1 MQMKLCRST
10 LRKNINTNEEGVL
23 PLQIATEFM
32 LYIYI
37 FIYTAVKL
45 NTCSS
50 DNKCEKLWIVVYN
63 QSATVTCITVRHY
76 KTPRRAKLYKSCQK
90 TNYRT
95 CAKLYK
101 SCQKTNY
108 RTLSDMVVASNS
120 GLLYRVC
127 HSLS

>member
-1 MQMKLCRST
+1 MKLYRST
-10 LRKNINTNEEGVL
+10 VRKNINTNEEGVL

-32 LYIYI
+32 QYIYI
-37 FIYTAVKL
+37 YTHQFAADNVMSNTAVKL

-50 DNKCEKLWIVVYN
+50 DNKCEKLWTVVYD
-63 QSATVTCITVRHY
+63 QSATVTYVTVRQY

-95 CAKLYK
+95 
-101 SCQKTNY
+101 
-108 RTLSDMVVASNS
+108 LSYVVVASNS
-120 GLLYRVC
+120 GLVYRVC